1 MKYKIELADIIKK
14 NFFGLD
20 FETQLK
26 ILTLYENSIEDG
38 VYLKRNFHE
47 IYSKYAARIAT
58 ITLFKPNFKLLN
70 AEGKRFI
77 RHNLINQLN
86 SVGYNNRTDMEKYG
100 LTKDQLLTKYLQ
112 FKGSSKNADDII
124 SKFSPEPVAQ
134 EIIDAY
140 FKIFKEFSLDEKF
153 EIINS
158 FTYYNMVVS
167 EGYFSDYMYP
177 AIMADEFNEEMK
189 TILLEYYKEYEKM
202 TPDRRMEYIYDIVT
216 KQMPRAFRYM
226 DYIEDIKTTA
236 KEKKKVKTLVP
247 ITG

>member
-20 FETQLK
+20 FDTQLK

-47 IYSKYAARIAT
+47 IYSKYVARIAT

-70 AEGKRFI
+70 TEGKRFI

-100 LTKDQLLTKYLQ
+100 LTKDQLLSKYLQ

-134 EIIDAY
+134 EIVDAY
-140 FKIFKEFSLDEKF
+140 FKIFKEFSLDEKN

-177 AIMADEFNEEMK
+177 SIMADKFDEEMK
-189 TILLEYYKEYEKM
+189 VLLLEYYREYKKM
-202 TPDRRMEYIYDIVT
+202 TPDRKMEYIHDIVT
-216 KQMPRAFRYM
+216 KQMPRAFKYM
-226 DYIEDIKTTA
+226 DELEQVE
-236 KEKKKVKTLVP
+236 EKDKVKTLIP

>member
-1 MKYKIELADIIKK
+1 MKYINELADNVKK

-26 ILTLYENSIEDG
+26 ILSLYDSSISDG
-38 VYLKRNFHE
+38 MYLKRNFKD
-47 IYSKYAARIAT
+47 IYGGYAERLAV
-58 ITLFKPNFKLLN
+58 ITLFKPNFNLLN
-70 AEGKRFI
+70 ADGKRFI

-86 SVGYNNRTDMEKYG
+86 SVGYNQKDDMEKYG

-112 FKGSSKNADDII
+112 FKGSSKNTNDII
-124 SKFSPEPVAQ
+124 SKFFPKSLAPELIDIYFKLFSELSNEEKN
-134 EIIDAY
+134 EII
-140 FKIFKEFSLDEKF
+140 S
-153 EIINS
+153 S
-158 FTYYNMVVS
+158 FTYYNIVVS
-167 EGYFSDYMYP
+167 EGYFSDYMNP
-177 AIMADEFNEEMK
+177 EIMNNKFDEEMK
-189 TILLEYYKEYEKM
+189 VLLYEYYKEYSKM

-226 DYIEDIKTTA
+226 DYIEEIKKTA

>member
-20 FETQLK
+20 FDTQLK

-47 IYSKYAARIAT
+47 IYSEYAARIAT

-70 AEGKRFI
+70 ADGKRFI

-100 LTKDQLLTKYLQ
+100 LTKDQLLSKYLQ

-134 EIIDAY
+134 EIVDAY
-140 FKIFKEFSLDEKF
+140 FKIFKEFSLDEKN

-177 AIMADEFNEEMK
+177 SIMADKFDEEMK
-189 TILLEYYKEYEKM
+189 VLLLEYYREYKKM
-202 TPDRRMEYIYDIVT
+202 TPDRKMEYIHDIVT
-216 KQMPRAFRYM
+216 KQMPRAFKYM
-226 DYIEDIKTTA
+226 DELEQVE
-236 KEKKKVKTLVP
+236 EKDKVKTLIP